1 MTPLDALD
9 PLHLLPRSAR
19 LEAALA
25 VLAGLGSLLFGVLAF
40 LILVWFL
47 SQIILIVKAHKKA
60 QQELAAEHKAQPARL
75 TGGSGAAGPRRRWRW
90 RRT

>member
-1 MTPLDALD
+1 MTPLEAFD
-9 PLHLLPRSAR
+9 PLGMLPSSPR

-25 VLAGLGSLLFGVLAF
+25 ICAGLGSLLFGILAF
-40 LILVWFL
+40 LIFTWLLV
-47 SQIILIVKAHKKA
+47 QILLIVKTHKKA

-75 TGGSGAAGPRRRWRW
+75 TGGSGSTGPRRRWRW